1 MTHAGAQSYK
11 TTESKYKGGAEE
23 MYVTY
28 DLWQE
33 TRGDGRALY
42 PKVKR
47 VYIAGQVKDWHVGTF
62 AKRTGK
68 HVHGVKLSIHRAA
81 WPTRGRATGPPAAAP
96 NTTWPRRRCT
106 WALHGSPRS
115 SKYRKRRTTCSSMRE
130 NSPRATATPSRTYA
144 RCLFHKF
151 IPS

>member
-1 MTHAGAQSYK
+1 MTHAGTQTYK

-47 VYIAGQVKDWHVGTF
+47 VYIAGRVKDWHAGTF

-68 HVHGVKLSIHRAA
+68 HVHGVKIEYEQSRTAYA
-81 WPTRGRATGPPAAAP
+81 RKGYTVTRGSTQIPRGAYTGARGHR
-96 NTTWPRRRCT
+96 TVLQDRR
-106 WALHGSPRS
+106 S
-115 SKYRKRRTTCSSMRE
+115 
-130 NSPRATATPSRTYA
+130 TARGA
-144 RCLFHKF
+144 
-151 IPS
+151 

>member
-1 MTHAGAQSYK
+1 MTHAGTQSYK

-47 VYIAGQVKDWHVGTF
+47 VYIAGRVKDWHIGTF

-68 HVHGVKLSIHRAA
+68 HVHGVKIEYETEPHGLRAEGLHGHPRQHPIPRGA
-81 WPTRGRATGPPAAAP
+81 YAGARGRRTVLQD
-96 NTTWPRRRCT
+96 RRSTARG
-106 WALHGSPRS
+106 AQ
-115 SKYRKRRTTCSSMRE
+115 
-130 NSPRATATPSRTYA
+130 RAVP
-144 RCLFHKF
+144 
-151 IPS
+151 